1 MKGAGLGI
9 GREMAKRAAS
19 IATNQGLLRITPM
32 YKSNPNHTRNKSHMS
47 DYYLFI
53 HLTRWVRFGRS
64 GLSRG
69 VKSRLRGSLVTPLVS
84 IGLAVCYPA
93 SAAAPNPNHIDPK
106 AYIKLALPKEKALC
120 LIKLY
125 GKESAFNPY
134 AIGNLDG
141 KIHTYGIP
149 QIKNP
154 IIYEK
159 SPIDQVRYGIK
170 YINAR
175 YEGDSCKAWLHFKV
189 KGWH

>member
-1 MKGAGLGI
+1 M
-9 GREMAKRAAS
+9 
-19 IATNQGLLRITPM
+19 
-32 YKSNPNHTRNKSHMS
+32 SNMS
-47 DYYLFI
+47 KLKPFAI
-53 HLTRWVRFGRS
+53 LTWSVRFGRS

-84 IGLAVCYPA
+84 IGIALCYPA

-106 AYIKLALPKEKALC
+106 AYIKIALPKEEALC

-154 IIYEK
+154 LIYEK

-170 YINAR
+170 YINHR
-175 YEGDSCKAWLHFKV
+175 YKGNACNAWIHFIN

>member
-1 MKGAGLGI
+1 ML
-9 GREMAKRAAS
+9 
-19 IATNQGLLRITPM
+19 
-32 YKSNPNHTRNKSHMS
+32 KSNPNHSSNKSVMS
-47 DYYLFI
+47 ESSTFNL
-53 HLTRWVRFGRS
+53 LTRWVRFGRS

-69 VKSRLRGSLVTPLVS
+69 VKSRIRGSLVTPLAA
-84 IGLAVCYPA
+84 IGIALCYPA

-106 AYIKLALPKEKALC
+106 TYIKIALPKEEALC

-154 IIYEK
+154 LIYEK

-170 YINAR
+170 YINHR
-175 YEGDSCKAWLHFKV
+175 YKGNACNAWIHFIN

>member
-1 MKGAGLGI
+1 MV
-9 GREMAKRAAS
+9 
-19 IATNQGLLRITPM
+19 N
-32 YKSNPNHTRNKSHMS
+32 SNPNHTSNNSNMS
-47 DYYLFI
+47 ESSTFGL
-53 HLTRWVRFGRS
+53 LTHRVRFGRS

-69 VKSRLRGSLVTPLVS
+69 VKSRIRGSLVTPLAA
-84 IGLAVCYPA
+84 IGIALCYPA
-93 SAAAPNPNHIDPK
+93 SAAAPDPNHIDPK
-106 AYIKLALPKEKALC
+106 RYIKIALPKKEALC

-134 AIGNLDG
+134 AIGNLNG

-154 IIYEK
+154 LIYDK

-170 YINAR
+170 YIKHR
-175 YEGDSCKAWLHFKV
+175 YEGDACKAWLHFTI

>member
-1 MKGAGLGI
+1 MSVFHLFGI
-9 GREMAKRAAS
+9 
-19 IATNQGLLRITPM
+19 LTP
-32 YKSNPNHTRNKSHMS
+32 S
-47 DYYLFI
+47 
-53 HLTRWVRFGRS
+53 VRFGRS

-84 IGLAVCYPA
+84 IGIAVCYPA
-93 SAAAPNPNHIDPK
+93 SAAAPHTIDLDPK
-106 AYIKLALPKEKALC
+106 SYIKLALPKREALC

-134 AIGNLDG
+134 AIGNLSG

-159 SPIDQVRYGIK
+159 SPIDQIRYGIK
-170 YINAR
+170 YINHR